1 VAVHTEVEGPILTVI
16 IDRPEARNAVD
27 SATAE
32 MLLAAFEHFVD
43 DAGLAVAVL
52 TGADGTFCAG
62 ADLKAIATGQSP
74 PGNRIGLD
82 GPGPM
87 GPTRLLLDK
96 PVIAAVEGHAVAG
109 GLELALW
116 CDLRVAARDSIFG
129 VFCRR
134 WGVPLV
140 DGGTVRLTRLIG
152 QSRAADLILTG
163 RPVGGEE
170 AAGMGLVNRLTE
182 PGAALK
188 VAQVLARELA
198 ALPQACM
205 RSDLRST
212 KEQWGLA
219 PAEALRH
226 ESELGLATIRT
237 GETTEGAARFRAGA
251 GRHGE
256 PARPIRP
263 AVGGSARE
271 PPGSQQPLEALL
283 VENRN
288 TEFLRSGRLRP
299 TALPDH

>member
-1 VAVHTEVEGPILTVI
+1 MAVHTEVDGPILTVT

-27 SATAE
+27 STTAE
-32 MLLAAFEHFVD
+32 ILLAAFEHFAD
-43 DAGLAVAVL
+43 DAGLAAAVL
-52 TGADGTFCAG
+52 TGAGGTFCAG

-116 CDLRVAARDSIFG
+116 CDLRVAAQDSVFG

-152 QSRAADLILTG
+152 QSQAADLILTG

-170 AAGMGLVNRLTE
+170 AALMGLVNRLSE
-182 PGAALK
+182 PGEALK

-198 ALPQACM
+198 AFPQACM

-237 GETTEGAARFRAGA
+237 GEATKGAARFQAGA

-256 PARPIRP
+256 PA
-263 AVGGSARE
+263 
-271 PPGSQQPLEALL
+271 
-283 VENRN
+283 
-288 TEFLRSGRLRP
+288 
-299 TALPDH
+299 